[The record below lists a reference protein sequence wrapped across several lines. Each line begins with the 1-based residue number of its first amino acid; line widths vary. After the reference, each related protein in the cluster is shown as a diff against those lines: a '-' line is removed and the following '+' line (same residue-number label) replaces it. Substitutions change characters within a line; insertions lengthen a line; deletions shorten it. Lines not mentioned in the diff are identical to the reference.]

1 MEIIP
6 KEWLDRKISVEE
18 AEAAHPG
25 IRDERVLRFPEAAK
39 PFGFQNA
46 EWEALKAEI
55 KVGDELWSFASP
67 ADSWEHLAGR
77 GGIALRRN
85 GKSIKVIVTIMN

>member
-1 MEIIP
+1 MEFIP
-6 KEWLDRKISVEE
+6 KEWLNSKISVEE
-18 AEAAHPG
+18 AEATHPG
-25 IRDERVLRFPEAAK
+25 IRDERTPRFPQAAK

-46 EWEALKAEI
+46 EREALKAET

-77 GGIALRRN
+77 GGIVLLRN

>member
-46 EWEALKAEI
+46 EWHRLC
-55 KVGDELWSFASP
+55 
-67 ADSWEHLAGR
+67 
-77 GGIALRRN
+77 GI
-85 GKSIKVIVTIMN
+85 

>member
-55 KVGDELWSFASP
+55 KVGD
-67 ADSWEHLAGR
+67 SWEHLAGR